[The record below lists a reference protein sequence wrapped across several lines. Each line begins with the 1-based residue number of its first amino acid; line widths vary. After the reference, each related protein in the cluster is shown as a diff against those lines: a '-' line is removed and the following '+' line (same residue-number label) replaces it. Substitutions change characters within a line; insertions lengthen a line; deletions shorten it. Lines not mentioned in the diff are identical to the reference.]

1 MKKNILIVTT
11 MDDDKMNEMSLV
23 ELTFQPMMIIDVLCC
38 ASQKSFLS
46 RLKKIKINGFCILT
60 KCDKK
65 EKHIK
70 GRTGVIEIYLFFYSL
85 LSFCRFC
92 IKGVINCFAM
102 DEA

>member
-1 MKKNILIVTT
+1 
-11 MDDDKMNEMSLV
+11 MDDDKMNEMSFV

-65 EKHIK
+65 ENISKEGLALLKYIYFS
-70 GRTGVIEIYLFFYSL
+70 ILCYLFVDFVS
-85 LSFCRFC
+85 
-92 IKGVINCFAM
+92 KA
-102 DEA
+102 